1 VDTNS
6 ISSDKI
12 DPKLE
17 DKLKRKTMKVSI
29 AEGSFGVFSSVL
41 VDNYMV
47 PFSLSIN
54 STPFQVGMFTSLGNL
69 ISPLGQ
75 IVGSR
80 KTEIKSRKSILL
92 TGILGQA
99 SIWPL
104 FLIIAILYQFN
115 IFQSFLPFFPKLQSL
130 LFLDCSRSDTTY

>member
-1 VDTNS
+1 MDTNS
-6 ISSDKI
+6 ISLDSI
-12 DPKLE
+12 DSKLE
-17 DKLKRKTMKVSI
+17 DKLKRKTMNISI
-29 AEGSFGVFSSVL
+29 AEGSFGVFSSVIA
-41 VDNYMV
+41 DNYVV

-75 IVGSR
+75 IIGSR
-80 KTEIKSRKSILL
+80 KTEIKPRKSILL

-104 FLIIAILYQFN
+104 FLNLRI
-115 IFQSFLPFFPKLQSL
+115 
-130 LFLDCSRSDTTY
+130 